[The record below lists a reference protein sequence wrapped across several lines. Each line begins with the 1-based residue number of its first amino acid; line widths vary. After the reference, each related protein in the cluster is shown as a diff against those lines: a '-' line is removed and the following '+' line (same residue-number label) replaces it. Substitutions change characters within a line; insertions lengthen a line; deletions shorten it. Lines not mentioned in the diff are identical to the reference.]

1 MMGVDFIFSKLK
13 ARRER
18 MLALI
23 IVFMLFA
30 LVRGELAVVLFG
42 ALWAGN

>member
-1 MMGVDFIFSKLK
+1 
-13 ARRER
+13 

-42 ALWAGN
+42 APWAGN